1 MITTRSRQS
10 TLAVPRFFA
19 YWLLG
24 WVITAVAAAE
34 EPSKLTE
41 QWQQTIKPFLKQYCA
56 DCHSGENAESGIN
69 FDKYQRD
76 DQLVDERARWNQILG
91 IIKIGAMPPADH
103 DPQPSKELRQQVA
116 QWLHRRIN
124 TVDCDLIQ
132 NPGRVVMRRLNNTEY
147 DNSLRDLLGINFAPS
162 VAAGFPGDEVGDG
175 FDNQGGVLSI
185 SQMLLEKYM
194 QAAELVATR
203 ALDNPPGLEHRA
215 TDLPKLYLGDRYS
228 FQLLFGQGQYEI
240 KPRLQFLINQDDTA
254 QVDLLVD
261 NQVKESFT
269 VGKRRKSFRVDLEL
283 SAGSHEVTLRFVSDS
298 AAEKKDKV
306 RRVDIESVSVKGP
319 PTASESYQKI
329 VKVLPGQ
336 ETPADKAAQENL
348 VPILR
353 RAYRREPTPED
364 IQRIMTLVRMALDGG
379 MPFER
384 AMGVGLQAILVSPHF
399 LFRVEQDSTGQ
410 QVDSY
415 ALASRLSY
423 FLWASLPDDQLLD
436 LASQDRLSDPGVVSQ
451 QVQRMLSDP
460 RSQAIVQ
467 RFFGQYLGLG
477 NLRDVSPDPERFPL
491 WNDRLRS
498 ALRQE
503 TEMYCQEM
511 LSKNL
516 SLDTLL
522 QGDFTFVNPRLA
534 ELYGVT
540 FDGVDPAELFQQG
553 PGYNLDQGRRR
564 DGLYAQE
571 DRWLRVSM
579 PPNRRGVLTQ
589 GSILTLT
596 SNPTATSPV
605 KRGKWVMETILGDP
619 PPAAPPNVPAFEE
632 TQKEHEKLTLRQ
644 QFAIHRANPSC
655 ASCHDV
661 MDPLGLGFEHFNAI
675 GQWRETDADLPVDA
689 GGELA
694 DGRSF
699 NGALELVTLL
709 ATDKP
714 KIYRFFAEKLLT
726 YALGRGLEP
735 YDNCAVDAIM
745 ESAEQDDYTIGSF
758 IQAVVVSDPFTLR
771 APDSRD
777 SLSGLP

>member
-1 MITTRSRQS
+1 MGR
-10 TLAVPRFFA
+10 ADDH
-19 YWLLG
+19 
-24 WVITAVAAAE
+24 
-34 EPSKLTE
+34 TE
-41 QWQQTIKPFLKQYCA
+41 KSDQWQQTIKPFFSQYCA
-56 DCHSGENAESGIN
+56 DCHSGESAESGID

-76 DQLVDERARWNQILG
+76 EQLVDERARWNQILG
-91 IIKIGAMPPADH
+91 IIKIGAMPPADY
-103 DPQPSKELRQQVA
+103 DPKPSKELRQQVS

-124 TVDCDLIQ
+124 TVDCDQIQ
-132 NPGRVVMRRLNNTEY
+132 NPGRVVMRRLNNIEY
-147 DNSLRDLLGINFAPS
+147 DNSLRDLLGINFSPS

-194 QAAELVATR
+194 QAAELVANR
-203 ALDNPPGLEHRA
+203 ALENPSTLEHRS
-215 TDLPKLYLGDRYS
+215 TDLPHLFLGDQYS

-240 KPRLQFLINQDDTA
+240 KPRLQFLIDQDDTA

-261 NQVKESFT
+261 NQLKESFKVT
-269 VGKRRKSFRVDLEL
+269 KRRKSFRFESDL
-283 SAGSHEVTLRFVSDS
+283 SAGWHEVTLRFVSDS
-298 AAEKKDKV
+298 ASEQKEKA

-319 PTASESYQKI
+319 PAPSESYQRI
-329 VKVLPGQ
+329 VKVLPSQ
-336 ETPADKAAQENL
+336 EVSALDAAQENL
-348 VPILR
+348 EPIVR

-364 IQRIMTLVRMALDGG
+364 IQRVMTLVRMALDGG

-399 LFRVEQDSTGQ
+399 LFRVEQDSASQ
-410 QVDSY
+410 QVEAY
-415 ALASRLSY
+415 AMASRLSY
-423 FLWASLPDDQLLD
+423 FLWASLPDDQLLE
-436 LASQDRLSDPGVVSQ
+436 LAGQDRLSDPGVLAE
-451 QVQRMLSDP
+451 QVQRMLRDQ
-460 RSQAIVQ
+460 RSQALVQ

-491 WNDRLRS
+491 WNDRLRA

-503 TEMYCQEM
+503 TEMFCQE
-511 LSKNL
+511 LVSKNL
-516 SLDTLL
+516 SLETLL
-522 QGDFTFVNPRLA
+522 QGDFTYLNPRLA
-534 ELYGVT
+534 ELYGVP
-540 FDGVDPAELFQQG
+540 FDGVDPAELFRQG
-553 PGYNLDQGRRR
+553 PGYNIDQGQRR

-571 DRWLRVSM
+571 DRWLKVST
-579 PPNRRGVLTQ
+579 PPNRRGILTQ
-589 GSILTLT
+589 GAILTLT

-632 TQKEHEKLTLRQ
+632 TQKEHKKLTLRQ

-699 NGALELVTLL
+699 NGALELVSLL

-745 ESAEQDDYTIGSF
+745 DSAAQQDYTIGSF
-758 IQAVVVSDPFTLR
+758 IQAVVASEPFTLR
-771 APDSRD
+771 APDSTK
-777 SLSGLP
+777 SLSSLP